1 MQHIHKYDAQG
12 KQLCC
17 TQEEKINAIANK
29 QLKKEHK
36 EVGCCATDEPLH
48 NEHSD
53 DDEHNHSTGS
63 DSTFKMFFPAILS
76 LVLLIIAI
84 AFDNYFPQTWF
95 TG

>member
-36 EVGCCATDEPLH
+36 EVGCCDTDEPKH

-53 DDEHNHSTGS
+53 DDGHSYSTGS
-63 DSTFKMFFPAILS
+63 DSNFKMFLPAIIS
-76 LVLLIIAI
+76 LILLLIAS
-84 AFDNYFPQTWF
+84 F
-95 TG
+95 